1 MPTDFEGSLCRHLGL
16 QRIPGLV
23 PAGLWMLETHMKF
36 TLKNRPSKS
45 FTPSPAVQRRAPPR
59 ARRTHTHTHVQPSAP
74 EHGRAIHVHGHH
86 WFRPRARAV
95 SVCNVPSGIPAA
107 ALAPRRLLLVEPCQ
121 QHRMARHRGSAGSL
135 RRVRGG
141 RSGGSR
147 PPVGFRMHEVYQAST
162 CMSCCISRLYR
173 LLVCTEH
180 AGARQPN
187 RTGPSARTTC
197 WP

>member
-1 MPTDFEGSLCRHLGL
+1 
-16 QRIPGLV
+16 
-23 PAGLWMLETHMKF
+23 MKF
-36 TLKNRPSKS
+36 TFKNRPSKS

-59 ARRTHTHTHVQPSAP
+59 ARRTHTHTHT
-74 EHGRAIHVHGHH
+74 RATKCARARTGNSCTWASLVSG
-86 WFRPRARAV
+86 RARAV
-95 SVCNVPSGIPAA
+95 SVCNAPSGIPAA

-197 WP
+197 

>member
-1 MPTDFEGSLCRHLGL
+1 
-16 QRIPGLV
+16 
-23 PAGLWMLETHMKF
+23 MKF
-36 TLKNRPSKS
+36 TFKNRPSKS

-59 ARRTHTHTHVQPSAP
+59 ARRTHTHTHTCNQVRPSTD
-74 EHGRAIHVHGHH
+74 GQFMYMGITG
-86 WFRPRARAV
+86 FRPRARAV
-95 SVCNVPSGIPAA
+95 SVCNAPSGIPAA

-197 WP
+197 